1 MFRSQIV
8 ASEARATTS
17 FPELGVQTTP
27 TQGVGVVGG
36 LGGIGLSGVHPAKG
50 ARWSYSSSKPLNLNL
65 CKISPVVPSRTSTN
79 PSVLARASLVSSGE
93 NSSESTGAGLW
104 VAKLRAPVNAVEQVT
119 KPKRGAGGAVPGGG
133 AGAAP
138 PQATLNPSWL
148 QLAAAT
154 ECCAVPSISAT
165 KAELVLTTAAPFAPT
180 LARHIN
186 EPSGDRAAWRAP
198 SHSTDWRLSI
208 VFFRCAFCLSRR
220 AGLAFAAAPRLL
232 PRTPAC
238 LNV

>member
-1 MFRSQIV
+1 
-8 ASEARATTS
+8 
-17 FPELGVQTTP
+17 
-27 TQGVGVVGG
+27 
-36 LGGIGLSGVHPAKG
+36 
-50 ARWSYSSSKPLNLNL
+50 
-65 CKISPVVPSRTSTN
+65 
-79 PSVLARASLVSSGE
+79 
-93 NSSESTGAGLW
+93 

-138 PQATLNPSWL
+138 PQATRSPSWL

-165 KAELVLTTAAPFAPT
+165 NAELVFTTAAPFAPT
-180 LARHIN
+180 RARHIK

-208 VFFRCAFCLSRR
+208 AFAVLFLRRLSRAFR
-220 AGLAFAAAPRLL
+220 A
-232 PRTPAC
+232 
-238 LNV
+238 V

>member
-1 MFRSQIV
+1 ML
-8 ASEARATTS
+8 
-17 FPELGVQTTP
+17 P
-27 TQGVGVVGG
+27 
-36 LGGIGLSGVHPAKG
+36 
-50 ARWSYSSSKPLNLNL
+50 SS
-65 CKISPVVPSRTSTN
+65 TSTN

-93 NSSESTGAGLW
+93 NSRESTGAGRC
-104 VAKLRAPVNAVEQVT
+104 VAKLLAPVSAVEHVT
-119 KPKRGAGGAVPGGG
+119 KPNRGAGGAVPGGG

-180 LARHIN
+180 RAKHIN

-208 VFFRCAFCLSRR
+208 AFSLSCFY
-220 AGLAFAAAPRLL
+220 AQESGGLAWLFRPLRAALTL
-232 PRTPAC
+232 SW